1 MIFYVNI
8 AGHKLLTLFVAI
20 IKALRCM
27 NKNIT
32 HVHFLVSV
40 MLSSIIMAGCSFSKK
55 TTQQYLEKASAE
67 NYDMIAVPGVPF
79 TEKGW
84 DSTMKARVY
93 WSKYLYDKGIAKNI
107 MYSGSS
113 VASPYY
119 EGEIMALYAVAIGI
133 PKEHVYTEIKA
144 EHSTEN
150 LYYVYLKAKRM
161 NFTHIALATDP
172 FQAKQLKRFARVK
185 INNNIGII
193 PIVFDTLKVMQPYMI
208 NPQIDYAK
216 AYNPN
221 YISLKSRESFWKR
234 LRGTMGK
241 NIDYNAY

>member
-1 MIFYVNI
+1 MIKERAVYI
-8 AGHKLLTLFVAI
+8 LTCFTILF
-20 IKALRCM
+20 
-27 NKNIT
+27 
-32 HVHFLVSV
+32 F
-40 MLSSIIMAGCSFSKK
+40 SSCSFSVKTAKK
-55 TTQQYLEKASAE
+55 YLDKASSQS
-67 NYDMIAVPGVPF
+67 YDMIAVPGVPF
-79 TEKGW
+79 TETGW

-113 VASPYY
+113 VATPYY
-119 EGEIMALYAVAIGI
+119 EAAIMALYAIAIGI
-133 PKEHVYTEIKA
+133 PKEHVFTEIKA

-161 NFTHIALATDP
+161 GFTKIALATDP

-185 INNNIGII
+185 IDSAVGII
-193 PIVFDTLKVMQPYMI
+193 PIVFDTLMAMKPYMI
-208 NPQIDYAK
+208 NPKIDYVSAL
-216 AYNPN
+216 NN
-221 YISLKSRESFWKR
+221 NFISLKSRESFWKR